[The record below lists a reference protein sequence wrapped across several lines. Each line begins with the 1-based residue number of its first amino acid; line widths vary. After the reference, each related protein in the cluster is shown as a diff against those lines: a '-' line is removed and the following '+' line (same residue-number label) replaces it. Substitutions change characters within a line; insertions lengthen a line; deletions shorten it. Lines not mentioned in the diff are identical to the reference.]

1 MLDKFSYLKNNK
13 RVLDVG
19 ANNGDVTLQ
28 LLDMDNRRVVALDS
42 HPWHVS
48 SLQHR
53 FSGNAKVE
61 VVEGNFFDKDAVS
74 GKFDMVLLKEFLN
87 ALPGNLYQSVFDRAL
102 ALLEENGR
110 IVIIDYKPW
119 VVYRHFI
126 FGSMATPL
134 KMKKHIQNLV
144 RSIHERRLFS
154 KKKLFRYFVNSE
166 YDIESYL
173 YPVDPLNKFHPIS
186 HRMMERF
193 FPGKYMAVIAKRQD
207 KHTGGT
213 A

>member
-1 MLDKFSYLKNNK
+1 MLDELSYLKNNE

-28 LLDMDNRRVVALDS
+28 LLDMDNKMVIALDS
-42 HPWHVS
+42 YPWHVS

-53 FSGNAKVE
+53 FSGNTKVE
-61 VVEGNFFDKDAVS
+61 VVEGDFFDKDAVP

-87 ALPGNLYQSVFDRAL
+87 ALPGNLYQTVFDRAL

-126 FGSMATPL
+126 FGSMAQPL
-134 KMKKHIQNLV
+134 KIKKHIQNLT
-144 RSIHERRLFS
+144 RSIHERRLLS
-154 KKKLFRYFVNSE
+154 EKNLRRYFVDSE

-173 YPVDPLNKFHPIS
+173 YPVDPLNKFHPLS

-207 KHTGGT
+207 KHMGDL